1 MTILTKTQIIGLFE
15 NGDVPSG
22 TDFANWILSCI
33 TAAETS
39 AQSMTGDLNI
49 AGTLNAYIVSAG
61 TISIG
66 NISVDTISA
75 SGANFTRVSA
85 TTGIVANLTSTN
97 LTAVSAAFTN
107 IRYSGSLGG
116 TSDRRLKTHIVP
128 LGDVLEKLRR
138 LNPVS
143 FQKTAT
149 PGRTEF
155 GLIAQ
160 ELEMVFPELVSGEM
174 PMLVDY
180 LGLIGILVRAAQQL
194 DEKTRNL
201 A

>member
-1 MTILTKTQIIGLFE
+1 MTILTKTQIISLFE

-39 AQSMTGDLNI
+39 AQSMTGDLNV
-49 AGTLNAYIVSAG
+49 AGKINASIVSAG

-66 NISVDTISA
+66 NISVDQISA
-75 SGANFTRVSA
+75 SGASFTRVSA
-85 TTGIVANLTSTN
+85 TNGNVTN
-97 LTAVSAAFTN
+97 LTAVSAAFVN
-107 IRYSGSLGG
+107 ISYSGSIGG
-116 TSDRRLKTHIVP
+116 TSDRRLKTNIMP
-128 LGDVLEKLRR
+128 LGDVLEKVRR

-149 PGRTEF
+149 PGHTEF
-155 GLIAQ
+155 GVIAQ
-160 ELEMVFPELVSGEM
+160 ELEMIFPELVTGEM

-180 LGLIGILVRAAQQL
+180 LGLIGILIRAVQQL
-194 DEKTRNL
+194 DEKVESIG
-201 A
+201 